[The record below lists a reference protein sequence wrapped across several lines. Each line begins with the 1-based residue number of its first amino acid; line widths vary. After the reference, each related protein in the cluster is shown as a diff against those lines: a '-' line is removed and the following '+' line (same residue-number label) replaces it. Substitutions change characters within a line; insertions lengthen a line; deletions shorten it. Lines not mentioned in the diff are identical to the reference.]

1 MKSTVLELIHGLTKS
16 SMWESGFQTKCKVK
30 DISSG
35 RMEKST
41 RVNFI
46 LIKGMVSVN
55 FSGKTVGIT
64 KEAGLTAS
72 STAMENLDK
81 LTAQF

>member
-1 MKSTVLELIHGLTKS
+1 
-16 SMWESGFQTKCKVK
+16 
-30 DISSG
+30 
-35 RMEKST
+35 MEKST